1 MMTDKYLI
9 KQLNASMKRIGK
21 ERDILRNL
29 IEDYEDLSDNCDEA
43 LDDLQRA
50 VDALSKR
57 V

>member
-1 MMTDKYLI
+1 MTDKYLI
-9 KQLNASMKRIGK
+9 NQLKEAMKRIGK

-43 LDDLQRA
+43 IDNLERA